1 MKIYFVVRGSEDGNL
16 GIHSNLTSAYRQA
29 KAYTESNGGTDVTLA
44 SIRKDLKNPTCRLT
58 WYLEAREGYGNAE
71 IEGFYL
77 NHQY

>member
-29 KAYTESNGGTDVTLA
+29 KDYTEVNGGTDVTLA
-44 SIRKDLKNPTCRLT
+44 SIRKEFKNGGFLFDIDSKN
-58 WYLEAREGYGNAE
+58 GYGNAS

-77 NHQY
+77 NQD

>member
-16 GIHSNLTSAYRQA
+16 GVHSNLTSAYRQA
-29 KAYTESNGGTDVTLA
+29 KAYTEVNGGTDVTLA
-44 SIRKDLKNPTCRLT
+44 SIRKDFNNNGSLI
-58 WYLEAREGYGNAE
+58 WELESREGYGSAN